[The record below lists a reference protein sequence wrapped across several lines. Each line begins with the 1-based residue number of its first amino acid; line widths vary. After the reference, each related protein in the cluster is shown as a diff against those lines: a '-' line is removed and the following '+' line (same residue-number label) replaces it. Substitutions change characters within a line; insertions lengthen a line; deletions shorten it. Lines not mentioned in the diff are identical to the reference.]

1 MTDWGKDKSG
11 RLREGNKS
19 KGGEGGEGG
28 VGGGG
33 GGGEGGA
40 ETTTEGVTIA
50 RNCATVQL

>member
-28 VGGGG
+28 

-40 ETTTEGVTIA
+40 GRRRQRKVLPS
-50 RNCATVQL
+50 RATVQL